1 MNNDFKKSSYLLT
14 ILFFFI
20 GIAALVSISSAKY
33 FSFDDLVVAISQITA
48 LAAFFIMFINCI
60 YTKSK
65 YNSACIRFAEY
76 ILNNRRKEA
85 DRKTADAERAR
96 EIENIRAAAE
106 RDREKAVE
114 AALQQGRNEG
124 AQAMSRQPMSAMQ
137 QPGMS
142 MQQPMPAMYPQPGMP
157 IQQPGMPAARQP
169 QVQRGNPTQAPGT
182 EEVLY
187 NEYGEPIMIRRR
199 VRKTADS
206 PDGEM
211 LYDSHGN
218 PVVRRTQGL
227 WEPLEQRH
235 EIVVK
240 VETAPGVSISHT
252 PDPTPTERHEE
263 NQ

>member
-1 MNNDFKKSSYLLT
+1 MNNDFKKSSYFLT
-14 ILFFFI
+14 IIFFFV
-20 GIAALVSISSAKY
+20 GIAALVSISAAKY
-33 FSFDDLVVAISQITA
+33 FAFDDMVVAISQITA
-48 LAAFFIMFINCI
+48 LAAFFLMFINCN
-60 YTKSK
+60 YTKSR

-85 DRKTADAERAR
+85 DRKAADAERAK
-96 EIENIRAAAE
+96 EIENIRASADRE
-106 RDREKAVE
+106 REKAVA
-114 AALQQGRNEG
+114 AALQQGRSEG
-124 AQAMSRQPMSAMQ
+124 ARSAEMMARQNMQ
-137 QPGMS
+137 S
-142 MQQPMPAMYPQPGMP
+142 MQSMYPQQGIPAP
-157 IQQPGMPAARQP
+157 RQIQRQS
-169 QVQRGNPTQAPGT
+169 APSPVAGS

-211 LYDSHGN
+211 LYDGQGN
-218 PVVRRTQGL
+218 PVIRRNQGL

-240 VETAPGVSISHT
+240 VEAAPGVSVSQSGPQPVAQPRAET
-252 PDPTPTERHEE
+252 RED